1 MVPLL
6 CRVQTPSV
14 PSIHPAKGFF
24 VAIAGDAT
32 TSCTLKSFVL
42 NHEIAQVDPKLWF
55 QHPQAHPP
63 SSPHQNGHSG
73 SCFSSCFP
81 QHTHQ
86 ESWPGACFGA
96 VTEGAAAPPV
106 HRAPAACE
114 LPPEDV
120 TSIKNAH
127 SLLLIPAKPQAE
139 PPRRLC
145 LSVCV
150 SISIN
155 IISIDTR
162 EGALAS
168 TEPAAPAEQAG
179 KPQLIL
185 RPGDGLKPQA
195 PSGCWDVPLLCLT
208 RSCRNLLSRLKK
220 I

>member
-14 PSIHPAKGFF
+14 PFIHPAEGFC

-42 NHEIAQVDPKLWF
+42 NHETAQVDLKPWF
-55 QHPQAHPP
+55 QHPQAHPT
-63 SSPHQNGHSG
+63 SSHHQNGHSS

-81 QHTHQ
+81 QHTDQ
-86 ESWPGACFGA
+86 ESWPGASFGA

-114 LPPEDV
+114 RPPEDV

-127 SLLLIPAKPQAE
+127 SLPLIPAKPQAE
-139 PPRRLC
+139 PPRRFC

-155 IISIDTR
+155 ITSIDTR

-179 KPQLIL
+179 KPQQIL
-185 RPGDGLKPQA
+185 CPADGLKPQA
-195 PSGCWDVPLLCLT
+195 PPGCWDVPLPHLT
-208 RSCRNLLSRLKK
+208 RS
-220 I
+220 